1 MEARTNNLFKWFH
14 ENHMKVIIDK
24 CHLLVTTNN
33 AVSANIEKFVVNNSN
48 EEKLLGINTDAK
60 LSFENHVSSFWKKA
74 TQKLHGLARIV
85 NWVNLSKLKCL
96 MKTFVTSQFNYC
108 SSIWMFHSRE
118 LNNRINTSIHQR
130 NLQVLATEIFKLK
143 NGLVSEMMKE
153 VFEIQNPAYNF
164 RL

>member
-1 MEARTNNLFKWFH
+1 
-14 ENHMKVIIDK
+14 
-24 CHLLVTTNN
+24 
-33 AVSANIEKFVVNNSN
+33 
-48 EEKLLGINTDAK
+48 
-60 LSFENHVSSFWKKA
+60 
-74 TQKLHGLARIV
+74 
-85 NWVNLSKLKCL
+85 